1 MLVKFMSEL
10 NPKIAES
17 DDEIENCF
25 DVMAELRTHLKR
37 DQFLETVREM
47 EKQGFK
53 LAFLKDGENIVAV
66 AGYRIATNLFLGK
79 HLYIDDLVTSQ
90 NIRSQGYGKILYNWL
105 RDVAKTTGCSYIHLD
120 SAVHRGPTHRFYFRE
135 GLAISS
141 FHFREKLD

>member
-1 MLVKFMSEL
+1 MKLKFMSEL

-90 NIRSQGYGKILYNWL
+90 KIRSQGYGKILYNWL

-120 SAVHRGPTHRFYFRE
+120 SAVHRGDTHRFYFRE

>member
-1 MLVKFMSEL
+1 MSEL

-53 LAFLKDGENIVAV
+53 LAFLKDGENIVAA

-90 NIRSQGYGKILYNWL
+90 NIRSQGYGKIFYNWL

-120 SAVHRGPTHRFYFRE
+120 SAVHRGATHRFYFRE

-141 FHFREKLD
+141 FPFREKLD